1 MEELREIF
9 ERVTEH
15 YSTPVK
21 IGSRCVSNIYYSI
34 EDIVED
40 ELARCADYLAERIFN
55 TCSPEHPDLL
65 VQMKGNRSGLC
76 DALARALSF
85 DAAPLEQIS
94 LEQLFSGG
102 NVAARI
108 KGVNIVLVNDVITTA
123 KTCLEVH
130 SQATLLGGRVLC
142 WAALIDRTFGPGPV
156 PVVATFTGAPVT
168 LLNTL

>member
-1 MEELREIF
+1 MEDLREIF

-34 EDIVED
+34 EDIVD
-40 ELARCADYLAERIFN
+40 GELNACADYLSERIFN
-55 TCSPEHPDLL
+55 ACSPEHPDLL
-65 VQMKGNRSGLC
+65 VRMKGDRSGLC
-76 DALARALSF
+76 NALAKALSF

-94 LEQLFSGG
+94 LEQLFSGS
-102 NVAARI
+102 NVANRL

-130 SQATLLGGRVLC
+130 SQATLYGGRVLC

-156 PVVATFTGAPVT
+156 PVVAAFTGAPVT
-168 LLNTL
+168 LLDNP